1 MRPILNRAFFF
12 FSSFWIHLLL
22 IRFLRICA
30 VRPGRRISKKR
41 RAMQRA
47 ADPEIQPMLSA

>member
-22 IRFLRICA
+22 IRFWRICA

-47 ADPEIQPMLSA
+47 ADIEIQPMLSA

>member
-12 FSSFWIHLLL
+12 FSPFLIHLL
-22 IRFLRICA
+22 IRFLRIYA

-41 RAMQRA
+41 RAMQRT